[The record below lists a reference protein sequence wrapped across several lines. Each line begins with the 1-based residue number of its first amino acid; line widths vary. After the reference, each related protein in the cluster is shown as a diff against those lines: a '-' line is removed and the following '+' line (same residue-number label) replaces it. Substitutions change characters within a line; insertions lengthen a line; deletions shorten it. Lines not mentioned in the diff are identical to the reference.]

1 MLPSTGAGAVN
12 AMQDAVI
19 LANCIYDIVP
29 NNFDTVKEALDEFK
43 IQRFEFIKAQY
54 AQTYI
59 AAKIQYG
66 HVSLLLFFYYRK
78 HVLHQGAGLN

>member
-29 NNFDTVKEALDEFK
+29 SNSDTVKEALDEFK
-43 IQRFEFIKAQY
+43 SQRFDLIKAQY

-66 HVSLLLFFYYRK
+66 HVSTFFFLLLPQHLLCIK
-78 HVLHQGAGLN
+78 VP